1 MLKNLSKNSILVRF
15 TLVLVAILIIP
26 FSIFLS
32 ITSRNITDI
41 ENKSADQYISS
52 NLKVVASTVD
62 GILSNLEHGHTS
74 LALNT
79 SFIHAMKNLK
89 PYAERELYP
98 DYLQTRL
105 IKEQLVDTSIKNNYI
120 DSVYAYSFLSNRI
133 FTTKVNWS
141 KAFNNYDKAA
151 SKWLISYETNQT
163 ENPWLLTN
171 SVENEAP
178 ILASYRRIKELDMPL
193 YGLISI
199 NVKAETVADILQ
211 EAANMPDSYC
221 FVTDDNG
228 NYIGSDPTINR
239 HIYDTIYQGIKRNE
253 QHANLDDRE
262 YFYSSQTSNYSN
274 FTYVIA
280 APRESIETIS
290 PLLKNIN
297 LVFIIST
304 LAILFVFMAISYR
317 YFYTPI
323 QALFQKMHKVQDGD
337 LDARLP
343 ESSSY
348 EISYINEN
356 FNDMVSNLQSLI
368 NENYVN
374 QLISKDAQLKSI
386 RNQLNEHFLYNT
398 LDTIHWKARLENAPE
413 SCDMIFSLAKFYRLS
428 LSSGK
433 DFIPVTDVIE
443 IIDNYLQ
450 IQKIRMGDMFVY
462 NIDLQENLEHYEV
475 LKYLFQP
482 IVENAL
488 IHGGHELTRQLVLTI
503 RFYEENGS
511 LVFSVED
518 NGVGM
523 SAQQLAHLRE
533 ELSSDATDTDGL
545 FALKTLQSQL
555 HAEYGAD
562 CNLHLESSPDNG
574 CLVYFV
580 LPISKLGGAKDVE
593 NTNR

>member
-32 ITSRNITDI
+32 VTSKNITDI

-89 PYAERELYP
+89 PYDERELYP

-141 KAFNNYDKAA
+141 KDFNYYDKAT
-151 SKWLISYETNQT
+151 SKWLTAYETNQT

-171 SVENEAP
+171 SIENEAP
-178 ILASYRRIKELDMPL
+178 IIASYRRIKELDMPL

-199 NVKAETVADILQ
+199 NVKAETVANILQ

-228 NYIGSDPTINR
+228 NYIGSDLTIDQS
-239 HIYDTIYQGIKRNE
+239 IYDTIYQGIKRNE
-253 QHANLDDRE
+253 QHANLDGRE

-274 FTYVIA
+274 FIYVIA

-304 LAILFVFMAISYR
+304 LATLLIFMAISYR

-450 IQKIRMGDMFVY
+450 IQKIRMGELFVY
-462 NIDLQENLEHYEV
+462 NIDSNENIEHYEL

-503 RFYEENGS
+503 RFYEENDS
-511 LVFSVED
+511 LVFSVKD

-523 SAQQLAHLRE
+523 SALQLTYLRE
-533 ELSSDATDTDGL
+533 ELSSNATDTDGL

-555 HAEYGAD
+555 HAQYGAD
-562 CNLHLESSPDNG
+562 CNLHIEASPDNG
-574 CLVYFV
+574 CLVYFA
-580 LPISKLGGAKDVE
+580 LPISKLGGLNDVE
-593 NTNR
+593 NTNS

>member
-15 TLVLVAILIIP
+15 TLVLVVVLIIP

-32 ITSRNITDI
+32 ITSQNITDI

-79 SFIHAMKNLK
+79 SFIHAMKKLK
-89 PYAERELYP
+89 PYAEKEIYS

-105 IKEQLVDTSIKNNYI
+105 IKEQLVATSIKNNYI

-141 KAFNNYDKAA
+141 KDFNDYDEAS
-151 SKWLISYETNQT
+151 SKWLISYETNTT
-163 ENPWLLTN
+163 ENPWLLT
-171 SVENEAP
+171 SSIEDDLP

-199 NVKAETVADILQ
+199 NVKADTVADVLKD
-211 EAANMPDSYC
+211 AANMPDSYC
-221 FVTDDNG
+221 FVTDNNG
-228 NYIGSDPTINR
+228 NYIGSDAAIDDA
-239 HIYDTIYQGIKRNE
+239 IYDSIYQGMERNE
-253 QHANLDDRE
+253 QHTTLNGRE
-262 YFYSSQTSNYSN
+262 YFYSSQTSDYSH

-304 LAILFVFMAISYR
+304 FVILIVFLTASYR

-323 QALFQKMHKVQDGD
+323 QALFKKMHKVQDGD

-343 ESSSY
+343 EASSY

-433 DFIPVTDVIE
+433 DFIPVTDIIE

-462 NIDLQENLEHYEV
+462 NIDCQKDVAHMEV

-488 IHGGHELTRQLVLTI
+488 LHGGNDLKRQLILSI
-503 RFYEENGS
+503 RFYEDNDY
-511 LVFSVED
+511 LIFSVKD

-523 SAQQLAHLRE
+523 TLNRLTHLRA
-533 ELSSDATDTDGL
+533 ELASEATNTDDL

-555 HAEYGAD
+555 HAQYGAECD
-562 CNLHLESSPDNG
+562 LHIESSPDNG
-574 CLVYFV
+574 CLVSFA
-580 LPISKLGGAKDVE
+580 LPISKLGGLEDVE